1 MPYFDDYKKKRMT
14 KQDHLREDARKPD
27 EGTEYRGY
35 KGRGKGK
42 PVMDGYQKDARGG
55 YHGRNYQE
63 KPARK
68 EERRPARPPMERKP
82 APRPAPVPP
91 PREEEAM
98 ENLLTGRNP
107 IREALKSGR
116 DIEKLLVAKGDL
128 SGTAQQIVA
137 MAHEA
142 HVPVQMV
149 ERIRLDE
156 LAKNHQGMI
165 AFASAYQYADVD
177 DMLAVAKERGE
188 APFLIILDGVTDPH
202 NLGAVIRTA
211 AAVGAHGVIV
221 PERRAVG
228 LTPAAVK
235 ASAGGIEHIK
245 VARVTNLTNEIKK
258 LKTLGIWL
266 YGADA
271 EGENF
276 RQVDFSGPCALVI
289 GSEGDGISRL
299 VLEQCDHVVSITM
312 KNPAMESL
320 NASVAAGILMY
331 AAAAARE

>member
-1 MPYFDDYKKKRMT
+1 
-14 KQDHLREDARKPD
+14 
-27 EGTEYRGY
+27 
-35 KGRGKGK
+35 
-42 PVMDGYQKDARGG
+42 
-55 YHGRNYQE
+55 
-63 KPARK
+63 
-68 EERRPARPPMERKP
+68 
-82 APRPAPVPP
+82 
-91 PREEEAM
+91 M